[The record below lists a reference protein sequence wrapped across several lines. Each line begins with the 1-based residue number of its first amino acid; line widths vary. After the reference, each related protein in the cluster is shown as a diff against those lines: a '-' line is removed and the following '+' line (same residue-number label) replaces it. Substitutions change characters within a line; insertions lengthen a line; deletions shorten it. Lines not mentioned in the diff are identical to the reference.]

1 MIQNPKPLVS
11 VCCIS
16 FNQAPYIRQCLEG
29 IIMQKT
35 TFPFE
40 IILNDDA
47 SADGTAEI
55 IKEYQRR
62 FPDLLKPLFHSENQY
77 SKGIRTILATFC
89 YPRCQGKYIAICEGD
104 DYWTDPL
111 KLQKQVDFMEAH
123 PAYSMCF
130 HKVEIKNE
138 LELNPDDL
146 LFCKIE
152 DRDYSATELFERW
165 IVQTAST
172 LFRKEVIQYKISGEN
187 RVVVGDQ
194 ILVLRSAQL
203 GKIRGMSDCMSV
215 YRVHSQGV
223 TYNRELHL
231 KIVMGYPEHYECI
244 KENFDVLPWDV
255 LRPELINSYISRM
268 RSGRFFSPQ
277 WFADARMVFKYL
289 TVHDAFH
296 RLYNYCRKKIKRLKF
311 RK

>member
-62 FPDLLKPLFHSENQY
+62 FPYLLKPLFHSENQY

-123 PAYSMCF
+123 PECAMCF
-130 HKVEIKNE
+130 SRAVFH
-138 LELNPDDL
+138 LEADGKDYQ
-146 LFCKIE
+146 FGDAS
-152 DRDYSATELFERW
+152 DRFYSGPE
-165 IVQTAST
+165 
-172 LFRKEVIQYKISGEN
+172 LFRKWIVPTASLLFRKDVLLSPLYSQ
-187 RVVVGDQ
+187 VVADKKFIFGDTP
-194 ILVLRSAQL
+194 LVLTCASL
-203 GKIRGMSDCMSV
+203 GKVYGISDITCA
-215 YRVHSQGV
+215 YRKHGAGV
-223 TYNRELHL
+223 TAKVAESSERLFNLRNHYLEIPRVFGKEYLSDAKMSAVKTCL
-231 KIVMGYPEHYECI
+231 KSVVKDVKFQKQIPWKKLIEMQRISFWYSIRACVRYFVNLI
-244 KENFDVLPWDV
+244 KHE
-255 LRPELINSYISRM
+255 
-268 RSGRFFSPQ
+268 
-277 WFADARMVFKYL
+277 
-289 TVHDAFH
+289 
-296 RLYNYCRKKIKRLKF
+296 
-311 RK
+311 